1 MSRSFIQLRRALFGT
16 SCIVVFGFGAT
27 QAFGGPSR
35 PLAGPR
41 LCPNADPPSPY
52 YSERCAY
59 GCAEGIG
66 YCDVDFTC
74 KCGYIP

>member
-1 MSRSFIQLRRALFGT
+1 MSRSFIRLRRALFGV
-16 SCIVVFGFGAT
+16 SCTVVFGFGAT
-27 QAFGGPSR
+27 QAFGSGSR
-35 PLAGPR
+35 PAPAPR
-41 LCPNADPPSPY
+41 LCPQSQDPAPY

-66 YCDVDFTC
+66 YCDVDFIC